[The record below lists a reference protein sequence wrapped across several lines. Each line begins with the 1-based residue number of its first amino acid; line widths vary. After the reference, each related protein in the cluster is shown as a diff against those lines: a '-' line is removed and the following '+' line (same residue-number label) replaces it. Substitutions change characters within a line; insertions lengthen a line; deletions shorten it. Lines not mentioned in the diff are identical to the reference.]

1 MLIYSSFNH
10 SRFIF
15 VIVQL
20 DHTHIYIATDNM
32 SRLVV
37 YTNSFK
43 VERITENKKYHQYD
57 VSFEPE
63 IRQAGRRIEIF
74 ERLQN
79 HTEPT
84 LFTPKVIY
92 DGDAIAYSGRILAF
106 GQSHTFEVDMSDR
119 GTSKRRFA
127 VTLKRVD
134 ASVIDFNDLRQF
146 LDGRLKQ
153 QTPKVIVAINLL
165 QLIVRQGPNLK
176 YPNNIKS
183 FFTKDAGRVTL
194 GGGLEAWKGFYQSV
208 RPTHNQLLVNVDVTC
223 GVLYQEGRLIDVAL
237 ALLGQSHVR
246 TLKLQEASPDF
257 RKLKSFFKG
266 VFVGF
271 THLKGKK
278 KKISQFIPEA
288 GYYKFQKGS
297 DGPEITVQQY
307 YRETY
312 NIHLQYPEI
321 IGVGFV
327 RKNEVTVIP
336 LELCV
341 VLPNQRY
348 TRKLPQECTKKMVEF
363 SSEKPQ
369 ARMEAIMRGLSSSG
383 PNTALDYRNS
393 PYVQEAGLQI
403 SASPSAIDGQV
414 LKTPGMAYGQ
424 TNNLVFPRNGGW
436 NVLNQRFH
444 QPRDIKAWAV
454 VDYSLNKARA
464 RSNTERFVK
473 MLVECCGQ
481 LGMSVSLTQVYKV
494 GSQNVSQ
501 DLMNAGKEASF
512 QTPPDLIL
520 VVLPSSAAEIRLAVK
535 QFGDVH
541 TGISTQ
547 CVRED
552 KIARANNQ
560 YCNNVAMK
568 INAKLGGVNAI
579 PKAPALDKL
588 KEAPFMI
595 MGVDVGHP
603 SPGVM
608 DQPSVASLVFS
619 FDMDAS
625 RYEALTCIQRP
636 RLEIIEDLGSMVKT
650 AVNLFGSRNKTP
662 PQRLILFRD
671 GLSEGEYAQAAE
683 REIQAIKDAMDALWT
698 ERKVNRPKPLLTYI
712 VVGKKHHV
720 RFFPKSQNEGDKSG
734 NCPAG
739 FVADK
744 GVGNPMAQDFYLQ
757 SHGGLLGTSRPSHYI
772 ILEDENFGRRLDIL
786 QNLSFCLC
794 HAYARATRSVS
805 IPAPV
810 YYADIVCARANFH
823 FNPNLHYDDSAMSSI
838 SGGASFDL
846 QKWHNG
852 YKGKHASLAWKMH
865 FM

>member
-1 MLIYSSFNH
+1 MSTRLS
-10 SRFIF
+10 
-15 VIVQL
+15 V
-20 DHTHIYIATDNM
+20 HTNA
-32 SRLVV
+32 
-37 YTNSFK
+37 FK
-43 VERITENKKYHQYD
+43 IERITENKKYYQYD
-57 VSFEPE
+57 GIVSIDYHLVIHTQDTCPVALGVCASLQFQFESE
-63 IRQAGRRIEIF
+63 VKQAGRRIEIF

-92 DGDAIAYSGRILAF
+92 DGDADRILLRHAGF
-106 GQSHTFEVDMSDR
+106 WAIPHGKYSFRLHISAFEVNMSDR
-119 GTSKRRFA
+119 GPSKRRLA

-134 ASVIDFNDLRQF
+134 ASTIDFNELRQF

-176 YPNNIKS
+176 YPNNIRS
-183 FFTKDAGRVTL
+183 FFTKDAGKVAL

-208 RPTHNQLLVNVDVTC
+208 RPTHNQLLINVDVTC

-246 TLKLQEASPDF
+246 ALRLSESSPDF
-257 RKLKSFFKG
+257 RRLKSFFKG
-266 VFVGF
+266 RRRY
-271 THLKGKK
+271 K
-278 KKISQFIPEA
+278 QFIPDA
-288 GYYKFQKGS
+288 GHYQFQKAS
-297 DGPEITVQQY
+297 DGPQISVQEY

-312 NIHLQYPEI
+312 NIHLQYPDI
-321 IGVGFV
+321 IGVGFTS
-327 RKNEVTVIP
+327 KGQVTVIP
-336 LELCV
+336 AELCV

-348 TRKLPQECTKKMVEF
+348 VRKVPQECTKKMVEF

-369 ARMEAIMRGLSSSG
+369 ARMEAILRGLSGSG
-383 PNTALDYRNS
+383 PNTALDYKSS

-403 SASPSAIDGQV
+403 SATPSMIDGQV

-424 TNNLVFPRNGGW
+424 SNNLVFPRNGGW
-436 NVLNQRFH
+436 NVLNQKFH
-444 QPRDIKAWAV
+444 QPRSISAWAV

-473 MLVECCGQ
+473 MLVDCCGQ
-481 LGMSVSLTQVYKV
+481 LGMSISLTQVYKV
-494 GSQNVSQ
+494 GSQNVAQ
-501 DLMNAGKEASF
+501 DLLNAGKEAS
-512 QTPPDLIL
+512 QQNPPDLIL

-568 INAKLGGVNAI
+568 INAKLGGVNAV
-579 PKAPALDKL
+579 PRSSVLDKL
-588 KEAPFMI
+588 RESPFMI

-603 SPGVM
+603 APGAV

-619 FDMDAS
+619 FDVDAT

-636 RLEIIEDLGSMVKT
+636 RLEIIEDLGSMVKN
-650 AVNLFGSRNKTP
+650 AVSLFGNRNKTP
-662 PQRLILFRD
+662 PQRLVLFRD
-671 GLSEGEYAQAAE
+671 GLSEGEYAQAATK
-683 REIQAIKDAMDALWT
+683 EIQAIKDALDALWK
-698 ERKVNRPKPLLTYI
+698 ERSVNRPKPLLTYI

-720 RFFPKSQNEGDKSG
+720 RFFPKSQNEADKSG

-744 GVGNPMAQDFYLQ
+744 GIGNPMAQDFYLQ

-794 HAYARATRSVS
+794 HSYARATRSVS

-823 FNPNLHYDDSAMSSI
+823 FDPRLHYDDSAMSSV
-838 SGGASFDL
+838 SG
-846 QKWHNG
+846 WP
-852 YKGKHASLAWKMH
+852 
-865 FM
+865 

>member
-1 MLIYSSFNH
+1 
-10 SRFIF
+10 
-15 VIVQL
+15 
-20 DHTHIYIATDNM
+20 M

-57 VSFEPE
+57 AFEPE

-165 QLIVRQGPNLK
+165 QLIVRQGPNLQ
-176 YPNNIKS
+176 S

-336 LELCV
+336 MELCV

-481 LGMSVSLTQVYKV
+481 LAVSLTQVYKV

-579 PKAPALDKL
+579 PKAPALEKL

-810 YYADIVCARANFH
+810 YYAPYSFLQIVCARANFH

>member
-1 MLIYSSFNH
+1 M
-10 SRFIF
+10 
-15 VIVQL
+15 
-20 DHTHIYIATDNM
+20 
-32 SRLVV
+32 
-37 YTNSFK
+37 
-43 VERITENKKYHQYD
+43 
-57 VSFEPE
+57 
-63 IRQAGRRIEIF
+63 
-74 ERLQN
+74 
-79 HTEPT
+79 
-84 LFTPKVIY
+84 
-92 DGDAIAYSGRILAF
+92 LAF
-106 GQSHTFEVDMSDR
+106 GQSYTFEVDMSDR
-119 GTSKRRFA
+119 GPSKRRFSI
-127 VTLKRVD
+127 TLKRVD
-134 ASVIDFNDLRQF
+134 SSVIDFNELRQF

-165 QLIVRQGPNLK
+165 QLIVRQGPNLQVVPRRCLRNTDTFLNRK
-176 YPNNIKS
+176 YPNNVKS

-208 RPTHNQLLVNVDVTC
+208 RPTHNQLLINVDVTC
-223 GVLYQEGRLIDVAL
+223 GVLYQEGRLIDIAL
-237 ALLGQSHVR
+237 AVLGQSNVR
-246 TLKLQEASPDF
+246 ALKLQESSPDF
-257 RKLKSFFKG
+257 RKLRSFFKG
-266 VFVGF
+266 VFIGF
-271 THLKGKK
+271 THVKGKK
-278 KKISQFIPEA
+278 KKIQQFISEA
-288 GYYKFQKGS
+288 GYYKFQKES
-297 DGPEITVQQY
+297 DGPEISVQQY

-312 NIHLQYPEI
+312 NIHLQYPDI
-321 IGVGFV
+321 IGVGFNV
-327 RKNEVTVIP
+327 KSQVAVIP
-336 LELCV
+336 AELCV

-348 TRKLPQECTKKMVEF
+348 IRRLPQECTKKMVEF
-363 SSEKPQ
+363 SSERPQ
-369 ARMEAIMRGLSSSG
+369 ARMEAILRGLSGSG
-383 PNTALDYRNS
+383 PTRLSTIRVPRMCKKQVFKYQQLPR
-393 PYVQEAGLQI
+393 I
-403 SASPSAIDGQV
+403 IDGQV

-444 QPRDIKAWAV
+444 QPRNINAWAV
-454 VDYSLNKARA
+454 VDYSLNKARG

-481 LGMSVSLTQVYKV
+481 LGSNHHSVYLMDVVWPGVSLTQVYKV
-494 GSQNVSQ
+494 GSQNVAQ
-501 DLMNAGKEASF
+501 DLLNAGREASM

-568 INAKLGGVNAI
+568 INAKLGGVNSI
-579 PKAPALDKL
+579 PKSSVLDKL
-588 KEAPFMI
+588 KEVPFMI

-603 SPGVM
+603 APGVF

-650 AVNLFGSRNKTP
+650 AVNLFGSRNKIP
-662 PQRLILFRD
+662 PQRLVLFRD
-671 GLSEGEYAQAAE
+671 GLSEGEYAQAAV
-683 REIQAIKDAMDALWT
+683 REIQAIKDAIDTLWM
-698 ERKVNRPKPLLTYI
+698 ERNVNRPKPLLTYI

-720 RFFPKSQNEGDKSG
+720 RFFPKSQNDGDKSG

-744 GVGNPMAQDFYLQ
+744 GIGNPMAQDFYLQ

-772 ILEDENFGRRLDIL
+772 ILEDENFGRRLDVL

-823 FNPNLHYDDSAMSSI
+823 FNPNLRYDDSAMSSI
-838 SGGASFDL
+838 SGGGSFDL
-846 QKWHNG
+846 QKWQSG
-852 YKGKHASLAWKMH
+852 YKGKHSSLAWKMH